1 MKTLNRVQ
9 LLGYLGND
17 PQVKE
22 NDKAIVATFSIATTE
37 RNAEGE
43 EVAEWHRVVAF
54 GKLAEICRDHLKKG
68 QPVFVEGRLKKSVWE
83 EEGARKHKTEVI
95 SDEVIFWGN
104 REAASSEMPQ
114 DVADENLPSE
124 ENPPSGDKPTPKE
137 TEEPAAS
144 ERQVAMIRKLAGQ
157 KGYKVAE
164 IEKMVS
170 EAKSRSLA
178 SKVIERLTKEKR

>member
-22 NDKAIVATFSIATTE
+22 NDKAIVATFPIATTE
-37 RNAEGE
+37 RNADGE

-68 QPVFVEGRLKKSVWE
+68 QPAFIEGRLKKSVWE
-83 EEGARKHKTEVI
+83 EEGVRKHKTEVI
-95 SDEVIFWGN
+95 AEEVILLGS
-104 REAASSEMPQ
+104 RGETLSEISQ
-114 DVADENLPSE
+114 DPADESSTPQE
-124 ENPPSGDKPTPKE
+124 GPASGEASTPKQ
-137 TEEPAAS
+137 TGEPPAQ
-144 ERQVAMIRKLAGQ
+144 ERQIATIRNLAGQ

-170 EAKSRSLA
+170 EAKTHAMA
-178 SKVIERLTKEKR
+178 SKIIDRLIKGKK

>member
-1 MKTLNRVQ
+1 MKA
-9 LLGYLGND
+9 
-17 PQVKE
+17 
-22 NDKAIVATFSIATTE
+22 NDKTVVATFSVATTE
-37 RNAEGE
+37 RNAYSE

-95 SDEVIFWGN
+95 ADEAIFLGN
-104 REAASSEMPQ
+104 RDTSSSEMPQ
-114 DVADENLPSE
+114 DAADENLPSE
-124 ENPPSGDKPTPKE
+124 EDPPSGEQPAPKE
-137 TEEPAAS
+137 TEEPSAS
-144 ERQVAMIRKLAGQ
+144 ERQIAMIRKLAGQ

-164 IEKMVS
+164 IEKMIS

-178 SKVIERLTKEKR
+178 SKVIEGLTKEKK